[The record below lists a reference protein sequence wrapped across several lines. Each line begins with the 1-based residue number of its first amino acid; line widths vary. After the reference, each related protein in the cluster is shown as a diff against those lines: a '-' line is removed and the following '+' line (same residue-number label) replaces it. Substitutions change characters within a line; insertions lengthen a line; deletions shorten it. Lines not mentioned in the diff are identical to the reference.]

1 MKRKPELDLTSFR
14 AALVFALLAAIG
26 NAVWILLDHSS
37 PPWDQAHYLSVS
49 LQYRHAFDSEGILGL
64 LRAIRSVDTSRG
76 PLFPIL
82 ITPFVAIFGA
92 SARSGMIL
100 NILLAPVLYL
110 AAGQIAWIVF
120 RSWMARL
127 LTILLV
133 GTMPLLVGLYHNVF
147 QDFLLATLTTVAIL
161 LLLLSDR
168 LQRRWLCAGLGLAIG
183 LGTLTKVTF
192 PIFVVG
198 PLLVV
203 ATQIVLSRRG
213 ARQRSSSGAGPTLR
227 ELAENLALA
236 AGVFLVVVL
245 PWYLPNFSATREY
258 AQSTTSGPL
267 SIGAGPK
274 HPLTFEA
281 IASFTANLVNSDVS
295 WIIGLV
301 GLVAIALNLPTL
313 RALFRR
319 PAQVD
324 QLLKLVF
331 LLSWLL
337 VPYFFLATAHNQDAR
352 LMAAAMPAVAVIVA
366 GAISAVRS
374 QRVRAVLIAVAVIAL
389 GYQTLDHV
397 TSITPEFLPKDISLK
412 VSSYSAVIHLDDEP
426 VGYEQLPGPDYAT
439 PIVNYLERVVER
451 GPDSSAAHSICLLET
466 EPVVNDSTLGF
477 VAAAHEDPLVFFNV
491 LAHPEDGTS
500 LASILSNCNFTIYAK
515 QSQPSPT
522 LANVRMTLVN
532 KEFAARAMTPSLFKL
547 FPGPSRV
554 FSTGARPE
562 VEGEDKYASVAGKA
576 DQVRVLVRTP

>member
-14 AALVFALLAAIG
+14 AALIFALLAAIG

-82 ITPFVAIFGA
+82 ITPFVTIFGA
-92 SARSGMIL
+92 GARGGMIL

-120 RSWMARL
+120 RSWAARL

-133 GTMPLLVGLYHNVF
+133 ATMPLLVGLYHNVF
-147 QDFLLATLTTVAIL
+147 QDFLLATLATVAIL

-168 LQRRWLCAGLGLAIG
+168 FQRRWLCAGLGLAIG

-203 ATQIVLSRRG
+203 AAQIALSWRERG
-213 ARQRSSSGAGPTLR
+213 QRGSTDTRPNLR
-227 ELAENLALA
+227 ELATNLALA
-236 AGVFLVVVL
+236 GGVFLVVVL

-281 IASFTANLVNSDVS
+281 ITSFTANLVNSDVS
-295 WIIGLV
+295 WIVGLV
-301 GLVAIALNLPTL
+301 GLIAIALNLPAL

-319 PAQVD
+319 PANVD
-324 QLLKLVF
+324 RLLKLAL

-337 VPYFFLATAHNQDAR
+337 IPYLFLVTAHNQDVR

-366 GAISAVRS
+366 GAIAAVRS
-374 QRVRAVLIAVAVIAL
+374 QRVRAALVAVAVIAL
-389 GYQTLDHV
+389 GYQTLNHV
-397 TSITPEFLPKDISLK
+397 TSITPGFLPKDVSLK

-426 VGYEQLPGPDYAT
+426 IGYEQLPGPDYAT
-439 PIVNYLERVVER
+439 PIVDYLQRAVER
-451 GPDSSAAHSICLLET
+451 GPDSSAAHSVCLLET
-466 EPVVNDSTLGF
+466 EPVVNDITLGF
-477 VAAAHEDPLVFFNV
+477 VAATHGDPLVFFNV
-491 LAHPEDGTS
+491 HAQPEDGSS
-500 LASILSNCNFTIYAK
+500 LASTLSSCNFAIYAR
-515 QSQPSPT
+515 QSRPSPN
-522 LANVRMTLVN
+522 LKDVRLTLVN
-532 KEFAARAMTPSLFKL
+532 EEFAARAMTPRLFRL
-547 FPGPSRV
+547 FPGASRV
-554 FSTGARPE
+554 FSTGTRPE

-576 DQVRVLVRTP
+576 DRVRVLIRHP